1 MQQKD
6 EIIQP
11 EYIQYPGSSFNKM
24 VAPLY
29 DMRHTQFS
37 DKMEEKT
44 SLKKEQMQEE
54 MCTVYTKTNEKFSG
68 GWVGKTS
75 WGLWGT

>member
-11 EYIQYPGSSFNKM
+11 EYVQYPGSSFNKM

-29 DMRHTQFS
+29 DMRHNQFS

-44 SLKKEQMQEE
+44 SLKKEQMKEE
-54 MCTVYTKTNEKFSG
+54 MCMVYPRTNEKLSG
-68 GWVGKTS
+68 VWVGKTS
-75 WGLWGT
+75 